1 MYNGQVIKD
10 LLEKQKKS
18 NKELLAYLGK
28 DIPGGNSYLRSLMT
42 GNPTVKT
49 LEPIA
54 DFFGVSMDVFFQRDK
69 SVAVPSTSVV
79 GDGNAV
85 GSCNTV
91 AAISP
96 AQKQHVELLEKLIE
110 DKDKRIETLEMLV
123 NLLKEK

>member
-1 MYNGQVIKD
+1 
-10 LLEKQKKS
+10 
-18 NKELLAYLGK
+18 
-28 DIPGGNSYLRSLMT
+28 MT

-69 SVAVPSTSVV
+69 SVSVPSTSVV

-85 GSCNTV
+85 GSCNTI
-91 AAISP
+91 AAFSP